1 MRHITAFGAK
11 VPQAVDELK
20 EFELPDWV
28 RESDDE
34 DDDDD
39 EEDGDEDEDD
49 GDDEGSRRSVDPEQ
63 YDELE
68 HNMMSDTSPLA
79 KTNAAHQ
86 AGSPHRS
93 YPQSNANVNFLSFEP
108 PIEVLDIPES
118 SVRDGS

>member
-28 RESDDE
+28 RESEDE
-34 DDDDD
+34 DDDED
-39 EEDGDEDEDD
+39 EDEDEDD
-49 GDDEGSRRSVDPEQ
+49 GDDESSRRSVDPEQ

-68 HNMMSDTSPLA
+68 HNMMSDASPLA

-86 AGSPHRS
+86 ASSPH
-93 YPQSNANVNFLSFEP
+93 PNFLSFEP

>member
-28 RESDDE
+28 RESEDEDEDDEETEDEDDE
-34 DDDDD
+34 DDDN
-39 EEDGDEDEDD
+39 
-49 GDDEGSRRSVDPEQ
+49 SRRSVEQ

-68 HNMMSDTSPLA
+68 PNMMSDTSPLA
-79 KTNAAHQ
+79 KTHQ
-86 AGSPHRS
+86 ASPPHQS
-93 YPQSNANVNFLSFEP
+93 YPQPNVNFLSFEP

>member
-28 RESDDE
+28 RESD
-34 DDDDD
+34 
-39 EEDGDEDEDD
+39 DEDEDD

-86 AGSPHRS
+86 AGSAHRS